1 MKIKEIYLK
10 STVFIELQPIVMSIM
25 RMNSNNRNYEL
36 GFLILGTEIDDV
48 NVEGSVKVSDQS
60 VAHGLVNVA
69 V

>member
-1 MKIKEIYLK
+1 M
-10 STVFIELQPIVMSIM
+10 FIELQPIVMSIM